1 MYGKKASLYCDY
13 FAGREDIPFF
23 RRLVLSTGGP
33 VLNMG
38 CGTGAL
44 ALDLAGAGLEVVGV
58 DSSPYM
64 LDIARDKA
72 DKLPPSSRERLHFVE
87 GDIQDFPWE
96 SQFTTALL
104 ARGSFA
110 RLLSSE
116 EQLRCLA
123 NLRKLLVLGGK
134 IVLDLYPPRL
144 ELLQGGTSVGR
155 SVNLDGD
162 VKLLRTVHS
171 RCDLINQRCYLTTI
185 YQQYKG
191 GVLLEQVL
199 EESAVS
205 LLFPREIMLLLRH
218 SRFSVE
224 EVYGDTGGGSFTA
237 SSRRMIIVAS
247 KA

>member
-1 MYGKKASLYCDY
+1 MYGRKASLYYDY
-13 FAGREDIPFF
+13 FASKEDIPFF

-33 VLNMG
+33 VLDLG
-38 CGTGAL
+38 CGTGTL

-64 LDIARDKA
+64 LDIARAKG

-87 GDIQDFPWE
+87 ADMQDFPWE
-96 SQFTTALL
+96 GQFSTALL

-110 RLLSSE
+110 CLLSSE

-134 IVLDLYPPRL
+134 IVMDLFPPSLDM
-144 ELLQGGTSVGR
+144 LQGGTSVGR
-155 SVNLDGD
+155 CVNVDGD
-162 VKLLRTVHS
+162 IKLLRIIHS
-171 RCDLINQRCYLTTI
+171 RCDLNSQRCYLTTI

-199 EESAVS
+199 EESAIS
-205 LLFPREIMLLLRH
+205 LLFPREALLLLRQ